1 MNCLKKLETIQK
13 KENKIVL
20 IGLIL
25 ILLVI
30 ALIVYCLKSKQILD
44 HVEKICVKHKE
55 DNLFAKLILNF
66 IGYASL
72 QILNSLI
79 ITIFVILIIFLSWF
93 DIFYKYA

>member
-1 MNCLKKLETIQK
+1 MSEFGYVIINL
-13 KENKIVL
+13 N
-20 IGLIL
+20 
-25 ILLVI
+25 LLLLI

-72 QILNSLI
+72 QLLNTLI
-79 ITIFVILIIFLSWF
+79 ITIFVILIIIISWI